1 MKISVGLPIDR
12 ADPTGTLCTAAGIA
26 AASQLAEQTGFDAV
40 FVTDHPAPDA
50 AWLRGGHDTLDPFV
64 ALSFVAAATTTLRLH
79 TNLLVL
85 GYRNPLLAA
94 KAVASLDAL
103 SGGRVIAGVGVGYLE
118 AEFDAL
124 GADFGGRAEQADDA
138 LVAMKAAWTG
148 EPFDHDGVG
157 FTARQTVVRPAPV
170 QRPHPPIWV
179 GGNSKAAMRRAVAH
193 AQGWS
198 PMPSSKK
205 LEARLGTPGMET
217 VADLAARIQE
227 LRLMEAA
234 AGRSEPLDVI
244 AIPKALTMWAA
255 DWDAGAVTDEI
266 LALQDAGAT
275 GLVVAMPG
283 SDLASYGAHLERFA
297 REVVPKI

>member
-1 MKISVGLPIDR
+1 VKISVGLPIDR
-12 ADPTGTLCTAAGIA
+12 PDPTGTLCTAAGIA
-26 AASQLAEQTGFDAV
+26 AASQLAEQAGFDAV

-94 KAVASLDAL
+94 KGVASLDAL
-103 SGGRVIAGVGVGYLE
+103 SGGRVIVGVGVGYLE

-124 GADFGGRAEQADDA
+124 GADFSGRAKQADDA
-138 LVAMKAAWTG
+138 LVAMKAAWAG
-148 EPFDHDGVG
+148 EPFDHEGVG
-157 FTARQTVVRPAPV
+157 YTARQSVVRPAPV

-179 GGNSKAAMRRAVAH
+179 GGNSKAAMRRAVTH

-205 LEARLGTPGMET
+205 LESRLGTPGMET
-217 VADLAARIQE
+217 VADLAVRVQE
-227 LRLMEAA
+227 LRAMEAE
-234 AGRSEPLDVI
+234 AGRADPVEVI
-244 AIPKALTMWAA
+244 AIPKALTMWVPT
-255 DWDAGAVTDEI
+255 WDAGQVTEEI
-266 LALQDAGAT
+266 LELQDAGAT
-275 GLVVAMPG
+275 ALAIAVPG
-283 SDLASYGAHLERFA
+283 ADLAEYSAAIERFA
-297 REVVPKI
+297 SQVAPKI